1 MNYWPWW
8 LGAIALASITVGF
21 PLWTGRTF
29 GMSGLTD
36 RVLAW
41 RDEREVERM
50 DAETDVAALQAALS
64 QGTAEAVG
72 GAGTTTDVLTRPETS
87 SGAVA
92 EPPPTPPESTRPLP
106 VAFAA
111 VMLVSTFVGGL
122 IAALANGRFELR
134 PDLGPAFSEVV
145 TDNPVVMVVVLFVA
159 GLLIGFGT
167 RMAGGC
173 TSGHGLTG
181 CSRLHPVSLLATA
194 TFFGTA
200 VIVSFLLWKV
210 I

>member
-8 LGAIALASITVGF
+8 LGAIALATITIGF

-50 DAETDVAALQAALS
+50 DADVDMAALQAALS
-64 QGTAEAVG
+64 QASAEAG
-72 GAGTTTDVLTRPETS
+72 GGTTTDVLTRPETS
-87 SGAVA
+87 TGPAA
-92 EPPPTPPESTRPLP
+92 PTPEPPPAPRPLP
-106 VAFAA
+106 VLFGA
-111 VMLVSTFVGGL
+111 VMLVSVLVGGF
-122 IAALANGRFELR
+122 IAAVVNGRFELR
-134 PDLGPAFSEVV
+134 TDMGPDFAAVV
-145 TDNPVVMVVVLFVA
+145 TDNPVVMIIVLFV
-159 GLLIGFGT
+159 GGVLVGIGT

-181 CSRLHPVSLLATA
+181 CSRLQPVSLLATA
-194 TFFGTA
+194 TYFGAA

>member
-1 MNYWPWW
+1 MSYWPWW
-8 LGAIALASITVGF
+8 MGAIALATITLGF

-29 GMSGLTD
+29 GISGLAG
-36 RVLAW
+36 RLLAW

-50 DAETDVAALQAALS
+50 DAATDLAALRSAMSPATTEPGGVT
-64 QGTAEAVG
+64 GTATLA
-72 GAGTTTDVLTRPETS
+72 RPDAA
-87 SGAVA
+87 SGADITGA
-92 EPPPTPPESTRPLP
+92 TPPEPVRPLP

-111 VMLVSTFVGGL
+111 VMLVSVLVGGFL
-122 IAALANGRFELR
+122 AAVTSGRFAVR
-134 PDLGPAFSEVV
+134 TDMGPDFAEIV
-145 TDNPVVMVVVLFVA
+145 TADPVVMVVVLFV
-159 GLLIGFGT
+159 GGVMVGVGT

-200 VIVSFLLWKV
+200 VLVSSLLWKV
-210 I
+210 V